1 MEHIN
6 YAAIG
11 AQIRRRRRELRLTQ
25 EVLAEKADIAPSYL
39 GHVERG
45 TRKPSV
51 ETLVHLAEA
60 LNVCLCALIPMRH
73 AGGQEGEYKLLVSDI
88 LELIQTRTGG
98 GRSRD

>member
-25 EVLAEKADIAPSYL
+25 EVLAEMADIAPPYL

-51 ETLVHLAEA
+51 ETLVRLAEA

-98 GRSRD
+98 GRSCD

>member
-11 AQIRRRRRELRLTQ
+11 AQIRHRRRELRLTQ
-25 EVLAEKADIAPSYL
+25 EELAEMADIAPSFL

-51 ETLVHLAEA
+51 ETLVRLSEA
-60 LNVCLCALIPMRH
+60 LGVCRLIPQRH
-73 AGGQEGEYKLLVSDI
+73 TGDATDLYEQLVVEI
-88 LELIQTRTGG
+88 LDLILKRTGG
-98 GRSRD
+98 GRT

>member
-25 EVLAEKADIAPSYL
+25 EELAEMADIAPSFL
-39 GHVERG
+39 GHIERG

-51 ETLVHLAEA
+51 ETLVHLSEA
-60 LNVCLCALIPMRH
+60 LGVCVCRLIPQRH
-73 AGGQEGEYKLLVSDI
+73 TGDATDLYEQLVVEI
-88 LELIQTRTGG
+88 LDLILKRTGG
-98 GRSRD
+98 GRT

>member
-25 EVLAEKADIAPSYL
+25 DELAEMADIAPSFL
-39 GHVERG
+39 GHIERG

-51 ETLVHLAEA
+51 ETLVRLAEA

-98 GRSRD
+98 GRSHD

>member
-25 EVLAEKADIAPSYL
+25 EELAEMADIAPSFL

-51 ETLVHLAEA
+51 ETLVRLSEA
-60 LNVCLCALIPMRH
+60 LGVCRLIPQQH
-73 AGGQEGEYKLLVSDI
+73 TGDATDLYEQLVVEI
-88 LELIQTRTGG
+88 LDLILKRTGG
-98 GRSRD
+98 GRT